1 MILMPLSQT
10 DFDPSEAAITWKIL
24 TDAGLEVRFAT
35 PTGQPAAADPRML
48 TGAGLGPLK
57 PVLMA
62 RRDALDAYDA
72 MLRSPAYQNPLTYE
86 AVAPDDI
93 QALILPG
100 GHAPGMR
107 PYLESPLLQ
116 KLIVSVMD
124 AERPLAAICHG
135 VLLAARS
142 LREDG
147 RSVLFGKRCTCLLRS
162 QEMAAYNLTRAW
174 LGTYYRTYPDTT
186 TQEEV
191 VSFLRAPDDFEAGP
205 IPMLRDTRD
214 KLDRGFVV
222 TDGNLI
228 TARWPGDLYNF
239 GQAILRQLRP

>member
-1 MILMPLSQT
+1 MILMPLAQT

-24 TDAGLEVRFAT
+24 TEAGHEVQFAT
-35 PTGQPAAADPRML
+35 PDGQPATADHRML

-57 PVLMA
+57 TVLMA
-62 RRDALDAYDA
+62 RRDALEAYAA
-72 MLRSPAYQNPLTYE
+72 MVHSPAYQQPLAY
-86 AVAPDDI
+86 AAIDAADVD
-93 QALILPG
+93 ALILPG
-100 GHAPGMR
+100 GHAPGMK

-116 KLIVSVMD
+116 KLIVTISD
-124 AERPLAAICHG
+124 ADKPLAAICHG

-147 RSVLFGKRCTCLLRS
+147 RSVLYGRRCTCLLRS

-191 VSFLRAPDDFEAGP
+191 MSFLRDPADFEPGP
-205 IPMLRDTRD
+205 TPMLRDTPE
-214 KLDRGFVV
+214 KLQRGFTV
-222 TDGNLI
+222 TDGRLI
-228 TARWPGDLYNF
+228 TARWPGDAYNF
-239 GQAILRQLRP
+239 GQAILRQLS